1 MLTDDEGGVSNYESA
16 CARMRIIDPYSI
28 WGKRGKRTK
37 REETYQARRDRLQPA
52 EASDP
57 RNAA

>member
-1 MLTDDEGGVSNYESA
+1 MLTDDEGGFSNNESA
-16 CARMRIIDPYSI
+16 CTCMRMLAPYSI

-37 REETYQARRDRLQPA
+37 REETYQARRDRLLPA
-52 EASDP
+52 EEIDP